1 MAISRCLG
9 YNKKMEKGFSLT
21 ELLVV
26 FAVISILSS
35 GLVIYNRATERQIII
50 FKEQAKVISA
60 IQKAKSLALST
71 FIQEE
76 APCGYGVHFAEPN
89 IMVIFKELS
98 PSGDGNCLDADNVY
112 TSNSENFE
120 EINLDKV
127 VKFSS
132 LELMDI
138 VFIPPDP
145 KVFIDGSDS
154 KSEALIKMK
163 TIDNKGEKII
173 KVTNAGQITAQ

>member
-1 MAISRCLG
+1 M
-9 YNKKMEKGFSLT
+9 KKGFSLT

-26 FAVISILSS
+26 FAVIGILSS

-50 FKEQAKVISA
+50 FKEQAKIMSA
-60 IQKAKSLALST
+60 IQKAKSLALAT
-71 FIQEE
+71 FIQQE

-89 IMVIFKELS
+89 IMIIFKELS
-98 PSGDGNCLDADNVY
+98 PSGDANCSDVDNIY
-112 TSNSENFE
+112 TSNAENFE

-132 LELMDI
+132 LELKDV
-138 VFIPPDP
+138 VFTPPEP
-145 KVFIDGSDS
+145 KVFIDGTDTRN
-154 KSEALIKMK
+154 EALIKIK
-163 TIDNKGEKII
+163 TTDNKGEKII